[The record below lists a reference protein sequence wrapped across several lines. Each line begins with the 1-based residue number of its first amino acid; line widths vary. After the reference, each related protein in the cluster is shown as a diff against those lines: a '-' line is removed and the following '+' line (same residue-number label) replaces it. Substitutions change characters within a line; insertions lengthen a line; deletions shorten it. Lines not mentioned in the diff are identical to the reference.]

1 MRNLVVLV
9 LCMLLQISAHANICI
24 NEVMQS
30 NVNGIMDELN
40 EYPDSWVEIYNDDTT
55 SFDFTGYSIS
65 RSRDFTESYPLMDS
79 TVIAPKGYLL
89 IYCDKEEEI
98 GGRHADFRLD
108 VDQDT
113 LYVFDPVGH
122 VVDSLVVPEMLA
134 PDIAYGRIT
143 DGNDTLSHFKQA
155 TPNAPNGG
163 FHTSKILKKPQ
174 FSVKGGIYQHP
185 IVLRLSLQGSYPSDA
200 VVRYTTNGSEPTEDS
215 PIAPDSI
222 LIETTTVIRAKTFS
236 DSALSKIS
244 KTETYIIPEREY
256 TLPIISIVTDSAN
269 MYDDE
274 IGILVEGTYGETHPD
289 VIPEVWQFGHMNYFY
304 SWKRPINLEYFDTR
318 VSNQAVINQLC
329 ETEIGGNTSAYFTTK
344 SLNVRANKRFGENKF
359 SYPFWADKPDVTKSK
374 CIYLRN
380 SGQDFN
386 CLHFRDA
393 MNHMSF
399 GQNVD
404 VDWQASQPVVVLIN
418 GKYYGLVNLREKV
431 NPDYIWS
438 NYNKLENIDLLVEN
452 NRDVKAGD
460 LEEYGRYRAL
470 LEDSL
475 ASYSQIDSLIDLN
488 EFMNYFILS
497 VLYCNKDFPAN
508 NQMIWRERSDSAKWR
523 FILKDTDVTANLTF
537 NSVWNYPYFNYI
549 LHKEPYNEEG
559 TNYIYGCRVFMKTM
573 SYPEISNQ
581 VIDRLS
587 VYMGTFVSVESCAN
601 RLDSLAALIEAEIPY
616 YYEVIDR
623 NPKDWEFWKNHHK
636 EFMRQRVPFLY
647 NYTHEFFE
655 LGDTTSLKI
664 TSTKKK
670 LYFNSV
676 PVKNGRFEGC
686 YYYGRP
692 IYLSGNATAFR
703 YVGDSVAIVAEDSVS
718 RKEDGCWY
726 VSYVLNDSNVV
737 KRIDGKSLY
746 FVIPEGA
753 KNVQITDEYKLV
765 VEDCE
770 SLAAIDVKLKTY
782 DCGLPT
788 KNYPLQ
794 ESIGHDSFLNTV
806 NPMMKVSS
814 DTFFVGDNTIEWLYV
829 DVYGDTTVCRQ
840 KFTVED
846 LSAPLVEN
854 CEKMDTLR
862 LFLEENESALHVDNL
877 YRVSPVGWD
886 NCASPIFGTL
896 EDNEGLFYAGTTDV
910 HWTFADAAGNT
921 TTCLQTIAVVDTIAP
936 TFDGCD
942 SLPEIKRAIY
952 TNVCG
957 FAATEF
963 EMEPLKA
970 KDGGIWIEG
979 LFVTGD
985 SLYIGRNEGYWK
997 FEDASGNALHCKQT
1011 VMLIDS
1017 FAPYVDACDSM
1028 PELQLDLVDDVCGL
1042 VAADLVVKVPMAI
1055 DNCGVAIAGKLLAP
1069 DTLSVGETLVAWIFA
1084 DEAGNETKCKQTVVV
1099 NDRYAPVYDKCD
1111 SLPSLKY
1118 EVYDNACGIAKEELQ
1133 LPIPVAVDNC
1143 SVKIEGRLSAPD
1155 FLPFGETVMQWVFAD
1170 AYGNMLEC
1178 PQTVQVL
1185 DKVPPYYEKCQH
1197 MPKMAFSV
1205 TDNSMG
1211 FLTSSML
1218 IPTPVAVDN
1227 CNEFVRGECDLPE
1240 VMQIGE
1246 HLLEW
1251 KFADAAG
1258 NTVVCE
1264 QQVAVL
1270 DRFAPVYDDCES
1282 MPDVEF
1288 DLKDASCAVALER
1301 VPLEIPV
1308 ALDNGDVEIAG
1319 QLKDAPSVCTIGETE
1334 LTWQF
1339 KDASGNNTLCKQV
1352 VVVYDRF
1359 APFIDCSSIDTFV
1372 VDLPLNANEVDATLV
1387 ELPLLS
1393 AIDNCNVRVPGQME
1407 CGAFYQIGS
1416 NEVEWTFTDAFGNIS
1431 SCPQVVKGVKHFQ
1444 IQTYPNPVDEYLC
1457 VAGAEEGDVIVIEN
1471 SLGLHVSQQKV
1482 TGNPTYV
1489 SFGGY
1494 VPGLYFVYVNDN
1506 LYKIIKK

>member
-1 MRNLVVLV
+1 MRNVVVIV
-9 LCMLLQISAHANICI
+9 LCMLVHVGTYANICI

-40 EYPDSWVEIYNDDTT
+40 EYPDSWVELYNGGTEP
-55 SFDFTGYSIS
+55 FDFTGYSIS

-79 TVIAPKGYLL
+79 TVVAPKGYLL

-108 VDQDT
+108 VEQDT
-113 LYVFDPVGH
+113 LYIFDPVGH
-122 VVDSLVVPEMLA
+122 VVDSLIVPEMLA

-143 DGNDTLSHFKQA
+143 DGNDTLSHFKKA

-185 IVLRLSLQGSYPSDA
+185 VVLRLSLQGKCPADA

-215 PIAPDSI
+215 PVAPDSI
-222 LIETTTVIRAKTFS
+222 VITKTTVIRAKTFS

-244 KTETYIIPEREY
+244 KTETFILPEREY
-256 TLPIISIVTDSAN
+256 TLPIISIVTDSVN

-289 VIPEVWQFGHMNYFY
+289 IIPEVWQFGHMNYFY
-304 SWKRPINLEYFDTR
+304 SWKRPINFEYFDTK

-374 CIYLRN
+374 CLYLRN

-418 GKYYGLVNLREKV
+418 GQYYGLVNLREKV
-431 NPDYIWS
+431 NADFIWS

-460 LEEYGRYRAL
+460 LEEYGRYRAM

-475 ASYSQIDSLIDLN
+475 ATYSQIDSLIDLN

-692 IYLSGNATAFR
+692 IYLSTSDAAFR
-703 YVGDSVAIVAEDSVS
+703 YVGDSVYIAKEDSVR
-718 RKEDGCWY
+718 RKKDGCWY

-753 KNVQITDEYKLV
+753 KNVQISDEYKLA

-770 SLAAIDVKLKTY
+770 SLATINATLETY

-788 KNYPLQ
+788 LNFPLQ
-794 ESIGHDSFLNTV
+794 ESTGHDSFQNTA
-806 NPMMKVSS
+806 NPLMKVNS

-840 KFTVED
+840 KLTVED
-846 LSAPLVEN
+846 RSAPLVEN
-854 CEKMDTLR
+854 CEQMDTLR
-862 LFLEENESALHVDNL
+862 IVLKENENALL
-877 YRVSPVGWD
+877 SSRVKIFSPVGWD
-886 NCASPIFGTL
+886 NCATPIFGEL
-896 EDNEGLFYAGTTDV
+896 EETEDTFRVGVADV
-910 HWTFADAAGNT
+910 HWVFTDQSGNT
-921 TTCLQTIAVVDTIAP
+921 TRCQQKIEVKDTIAP
-936 TFDGCD
+936 VYKGCD
-942 SLPEIKRAIY
+942 SIPVLEVAI
-952 TNVCG
+952 TTDACG
-957 FAATEF
+957 MLGTEL
-963 EMEPLKA
+963 ELETLLA
-970 KDGGIWIEG
+970 EDGGAWVEG
-979 LFVTGD
+979 LLVTDD
-985 SLYIGRNEGYWK
+985 SLYIGENKGVWVFK
-997 FEDASGNALHCKQT
+997 DASENVLNCPQT
-1011 VMLIDS
+1011 IVLVDS
-1017 FAPYVDACDSM
+1017 FAPYVANCDSM
-1028 PELQLDLVDDVCGL
+1028 PTLQLDIVEDKCCIA
-1042 VAADLVVKVPMAI
+1042 VAELAI
-1055 DNCGVAIAGKLLAP
+1055 EAPTAIENCGRIVE
-1069 DTLSVGETLVAWIFA
+1069 GELISSDSLFIGESTVYWVFA
-1084 DEAGNETKCKQTVVV
+1084 DEVENTTRCQQTVVV
-1099 NDRYAPVYDKCD
+1099 NDRYAPVYTECD
-1111 SLPSLKY
+1111 NLPNVTY
-1118 EVYDNACGIAKEELQ
+1118 EVYDNTCGINAEELN
-1133 LPIPVAVDNC
+1133 LPVPVADDNC
-1143 SVKIEGRLSAPD
+1143 SEKIEGRLSAPD
-1155 FLPFGETVMQWVFAD
+1155 FLPFGETVMQWIFAD
-1170 AYGNMLEC
+1170 AYGNQLEC
-1178 PQTVQVL
+1178 KQVVQVL
-1185 DKVPPYYEKCQH
+1185 DRVPPYYEHCQQ

-1205 TDNSMG
+1205 TDNSVSYP
-1211 FLTSSML
+1211 TSSMA
-1218 IPTPVAVDN
+1218 IPVPVAIDN
-1227 CNEFVRGECDLPE
+1227 CNVFVRGECEMPE
-1240 VMQIGE
+1240 EMPIGD
-1246 HLLEW
+1246 HLLQW
-1251 KFADAAG
+1251 RFADAAG
-1258 NTVVCE
+1258 NEVVCGQE
-1264 QQVAVL
+1264 VSVL
-1270 DRFAPVYDDCES
+1270 DRCAPIYVGCED
-1282 MPDVEF
+1282 MPPVDF
-1288 DLKDASCAVALER
+1288 DLTDPSCAVALER
-1301 VPLEIPV
+1301 IPMEIPL
-1308 ALDNGDVEIAG
+1308 AEDNGGVLIAG
-1319 QLKDAPSVCTIGETE
+1319 QLFNAPPVCPIGETE
-1334 LTWQF
+1334 LTWLF
-1339 KDASGNNTLCKQV
+1339 ADAAGNQTKCKQTV
-1352 VVVYDRF
+1352 IVYDRC
-1359 APFIDCSSIDTFV
+1359 APYLDCSKIDTFK
-1372 VDLPLNANEVDATLV
+1372 VDLPLNANEVDAMLV
-1387 ELPLLS
+1387 EVPALL
-1393 AIDNCNVRVPGQME
+1393 AIDNCNVRIAGEMQ
-1407 CGAFYQIGS
+1407 GDAFYKIGE
-1416 NEVEWTFTDAFGNIS
+1416 NNVYWTFTDKSGNSS
-1431 SCPQVVKGVKHFQ
+1431 SCTQVVKGIKHFSVQ
-1444 IQTYPNPVDEYLC
+1444 LYPNPVEDYLS
-1457 VAGAEEGDVIVIEN
+1457 VAGAEVGDEIVIINTEGRVVGRQN
-1471 SLGLHVSQQKV
+1471 A
-1482 TGNPTYV
+1482 TGNPTLIR
-1489 SFGGY
+1489 FGGY
-1494 VPGLYFVYVNDN
+1494 ASGLYFVYVNDK
-1506 LYKIIKK
+1506 LHKVIKK